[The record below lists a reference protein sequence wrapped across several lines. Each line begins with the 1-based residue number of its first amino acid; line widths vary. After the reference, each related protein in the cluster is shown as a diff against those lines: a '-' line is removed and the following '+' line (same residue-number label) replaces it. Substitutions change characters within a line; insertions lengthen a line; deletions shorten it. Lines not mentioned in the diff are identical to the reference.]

1 MQAVFQKISA
11 FFISIVM
18 AFLSVFG
25 VSFEH
30 KAENVT
36 PLYVS
41 PAVSPGG
48 NEKTDGLTALY
59 RAVKA
64 HVPNVTPCPEKDPY
78 PDDGRIAAIYYEGET
93 CQGETPRVFAYIGFP
108 ENASPENQAPAM
120 VLVHGGGAHAW
131 ASWVRYWVD
140 QGYAAISMDCFG
152 QGYTGRD
159 HTYSDDIA
167 YWAVDP
173 ASHLPMDNFASREL
187 PFEEQWFYFFIADII
202 LGHNV
207 LRADPR
213 VDVSRV
219 GLTGIS
225 WGGFAS
231 SVAVCYDDRF
241 AFAAPVYGSG
251 FQDVSRT
258 VWGQVFR
265 GDGVSNVWDA
275 KLLLPEVQ
283 TPVMWF
289 NGDNDPFFSADSTTA
304 SAAAAPNGAL
314 TYIPSFP
321 HGMYQ
326 AIELPELLRFAN
338 AQTGMGEGNIQIETV
353 SYNDT
358 RAVVTFSLPED
369 VKSPR
374 LYIYYRSTPLEYTEN
389 ELTDPWQCKKGITL
403 GNQGSVRIPEGTTQ
417 FFILI
422 EGKTRGLSDRQTLHA
437 SSGIFTVE

>member
-1 MQAVFQKISA
+1 MQAVFQKIGA
-11 FFISIVM
+11 VFISIIM

-36 PLYVS
+36 PTYVS
-41 PAVSPGG
+41 NAVSPGG
-48 NEKTDGLTALY
+48 NEKTDELKALY
-59 RAVKA
+59 NAVMA
-64 HVPNVTPCPEKDPY
+64 HEPAVTPCPEKDPY
-78 PDDGRIAAIYYEGET
+78 PGDSRIKAIYYEGET
-93 CQGETPRVFAYIGFP
+93 CRGETPRVFAYIGFP
-108 ENASPENQAPAM
+108 ENASPENKVPAM

-131 ASWVRYWVD
+131 APWVQYWVD
-140 QGYAAISMDCFG
+140 QGYAAISMECFG
-152 QGYTGRD
+152 QEYIGEDR
-159 HTYSDDIA
+159 TYSDDSA

-173 ASHLPMDNFASREL
+173 ASHLPMDSFASRNL
-187 PFEEQWFYFFIADII
+187 PFEDQWFYYFIADII

-213 VDVSRV
+213 VDVTRV

-231 SVAVCYDDRF
+231 SVAVCYDSRF

-258 VWGQVFR
+258 VWGQTFR

-275 KLLLPEVQ
+275 ELLLPEVQ

-289 NGDNDPFFSADSTTA
+289 NGDNDPFFSADSTAA

-314 TYIPSFP
+314 TFIPSFP

-326 AIELPELLRFAN
+326 AIELPEILRFAN
-338 AQTGMGEGNIQIETV
+338 GQTGMGEGNIQIETV

-358 RAVVTFSLPED
+358 RAVVTFLLPSD
-369 VKSPR
+369 VKSPSV
-374 LYIYYRSTPLEYTEN
+374 YVYYRSTPLEYTEN
-389 ELTDPWQCKKGITL
+389 ELNDPWQCKKGIAL
-403 GNQGSVRIPEGTTQ
+403 GGHGSVRIPEGTTQ
-417 FFILI
+417 FYILV
-422 EGKTRGLSDRQTLHA
+422 EGKTRGLTDRQTLHA
-437 SSGIFTVE
+437 SSGIFTAE